1 MSVGIFFIYWS
12 MFVMKALTKLTM
24 KTIKWSLDLSGVR
37 QTFVA
42 HIYVCFPARGHT
54 SHSRPHLRVVKHDGI
69 ISLPPRGETPRR
81 R

>member
-1 MSVGIFFIYWS
+1 
-12 MFVMKALTKLTM
+12 MKALTKLTM
-24 KTIKWSLDLSGVR
+24 KTIEWSLDLSGLR

-69 ISLPPRGETPRR
+69 ISLPPRGRHHGGGRTWNTRVR
-81 R
+81 MAQ